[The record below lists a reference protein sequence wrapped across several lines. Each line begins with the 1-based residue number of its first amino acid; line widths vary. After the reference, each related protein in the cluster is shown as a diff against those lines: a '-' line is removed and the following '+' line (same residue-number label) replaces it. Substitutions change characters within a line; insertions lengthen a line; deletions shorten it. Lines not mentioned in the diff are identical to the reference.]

1 MAQEP
6 ESEGELDSVS
16 GEGIVPGMEQNRR
29 SEQDGIRVAM
39 NSKNSIQVGVRLES
53 QTVAKIDKMVEEG
66 KALNRS
72 DAVRIIVRKGTE
84 EESE

>member
-1 MAQEP
+1 
-6 ESEGELDSVS
+6 
-16 GEGIVPGMEQNRR
+16 
-29 SEQDGIRVAM
+29 M

>member
-1 MAQEP
+1 MNK
-6 ESEGELDSVS
+6 SNSV
-16 GEGIVPGMEQNRR
+16 
-29 SEQDGIRVAM
+29 
-39 NSKNSIQVGVRLES
+39 QVGVRLES
-53 QTVAKIDKMVEEG
+53 QTIKKLDRMVEEG